1 MSISKLE
8 KLIEETK
15 KLYQNNEISKDEY
28 VYTINQIKDIQAAE
42 ELAGDE
48 IAIRRVVEICEI
60 ALTIV

>member
-8 KLIEETK
+8 QLIEDTK
-15 KLYQNNEISKDEY
+15 KSYQDNEISKDEY
-28 VYTINQIKDIQAAE
+28 IYTINQIKDIQAAD

-48 IAIRRVVEICEI
+48 IAIRRIVEICEL